1 MDTLLTE
8 SMISGF
14 SSLKLLASS
23 GKLLQEAFF
32 WNCGEISAKTVRSW
46 S

>member
-8 SMISGF
+8 SMISCF
-14 SSLKLLASS
+14 SSSGFYREASS
-23 GKLLQEAFF
+23 EAFF

-46 S
+46 RY

>member
-14 SSLKLLASS
+14 SSFGFYREA
-23 GKLLQEAFF
+23 QEAFF
-32 WNCGEISAKTVRSW
+32 WNCGRISAKTVRSW
-46 S
+46 CY

>member
-8 SMISGF
+8 SMVSF
-14 SSLKLLASS
+14 FLFFKLLASS
-23 GKLLQEAFF
+23 GKLLQELR
-32 WNCGEISAKTVRSW
+32 GISAKTVRSW